1 MSIDLSTEAGA
12 RRWSPR
18 QRARV
23 SRGIQ
28 YVILIAVLAF
38 ALASVDWERT
48 GETIFNLQAA
58 QGLASKLPQAF
69 LNTLTYTLAAFAVG
83 LTLGTIL
90 ALMRLSSV
98 APYRWIATTYTEF
111 FRGIPA
117 LLVVITVYYAL
128 PQAFGISLSNVAVI
142 SAIALGSVSAA
153 YISETM
159 RAGIQAVP
167 KGQVEAARSLGMSHT
182 RTLVKVVLP
191 QAFRTVL
198 PPLTNEALLLT
209 KDTSLLFAIGM
220 TPVQYELTK
229 IGRDALS
236 SGGGGGLTPLFLVGA
251 CYLIITIPLGL
262 LTRRLE
268 KRTGGHA

>member
-1 MSIDLSTEAGA
+1 MTVDLSAQAAT

-23 SRGIQ
+23 SRGVQ
-28 YVILIAVLAF
+28 YTLLIAVVVL
-38 ALASVDWERT
+38 ALAATDWANLGARV
-48 GETIFNLQAA
+48 FNLEAA
-58 QGLASKLPQAF
+58 ASLVGRLPQAF
-69 LNTLTYTLAAFAVG
+69 ANTLAYTLAAFAVG
-83 LTLGTIL
+83 LTLGTVL

-128 PQAFGISLSNVAVI
+128 PQAFGISLTSVVAI

-167 KGQVEAARSLGMSHT
+167 RGQVEAARSLGMSHS
-182 RTLVKVVLP
+182 RTLISVVLP

-236 SGGGGGLTPLFLVGA
+236 SGTGGGLTPLFLIGA
-251 CYLIITIPLGL
+251 CYLIITIPLGF
-262 LTRRLE
+262 LTRWLE
-268 KRTGGHA
+268 RRTGGHA

>member
-1 MSIDLSTEAGA
+1 VVGL
-12 RRWSPR
+12 
-18 QRARV
+18 
-23 SRGIQ
+23 
-28 YVILIAVLAF
+28 
-38 ALASVDWERT
+38 ALAAVDWERT
-48 GETIFNLQAA
+48 GQTVFNLEAA
-58 QGLASKLPQAF
+58 GALVGKLPQAF
-69 LNTLTYTLAAFAVG
+69 LNTLTYTAAAFAVG

-98 APYRWIATTYTEF
+98 GPYRWIATTYTEF

-128 PQAFGISLSNVAVI
+128 PQAFGISLSSVAAI
-142 SAIALGSVSAA
+142 AAIALGSVSAA
-153 YISETM
+153 YIAETM

-167 KGQVEAARSLGMSHT
+167 RGQVEAARSLGMSHS

-198 PPLTNEALLLT
+198 PPLTNEALTLT

-236 SGGGGGLTPLFLVGA
+236 SGAGGGLTPLFLVGA

-268 KRTGGHA
+268 RRTGGRA